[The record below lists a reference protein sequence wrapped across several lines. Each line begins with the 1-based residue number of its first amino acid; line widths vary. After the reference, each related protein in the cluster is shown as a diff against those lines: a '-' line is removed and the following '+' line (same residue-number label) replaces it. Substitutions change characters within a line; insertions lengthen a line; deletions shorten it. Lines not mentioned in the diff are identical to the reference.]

1 MTGLT
6 AEHNGGSVNL
16 KQGVFCSFFSVF
28 VLLLIPLLFF
38 FCFFCECLHTD
49 LIAEN
54 MKVKAIT
61 SMLMHLKIQKN
72 GADKE
77 KQSL

>member
-16 KQGVFCSFFSVF
+16 KQGVFYSFFSVF
-28 VLLLIPLLFF
+28 VLLLSPLPFF
-38 FCFFCECLHTD
+38 LVFLLVSAHRSYRK
-49 LIAEN
+49 N
-54 MKVKAIT
+54 KNVKAIANV
-61 SMLMHLKIQKN
+61 LMHLKIQKN